1 MRTNDQLVMNA
12 SGDDVAVG
20 INRNWLVPVTAIVLL
35 LLALCYSLTIGRYPL
50 SAMQVFRILANAPLV
65 HATGYS
71 DNTPWIVIEL
81 IRLPRVLLTCLCGAA
96 LGLSG
101 AAMQGVFRNP
111 LVGPEITG
119 VSSAA
124 AFGGVLGITLSLP
137 PAAIVACAFA
147 FGMVASL
154 GTIALVRLTPRAGAA
169 GFVLIGITLSTFFS
183 ALVGLLE
190 SFANPTTSLPNII
203 YWLLGGFGAA
213 NYQNVALA
221 GIVVIVAGVPLILLS
236 WRINLLSLS
245 DMDARALG
253 VPVAMLRMIIITL
266 VTLLVAAQVSV
277 SGGVGWVGF
286 VIPHLARMAVGAQHS
301 RLLPLSTCL
310 GALYLLLMDDL
321 ARSVSKQDL
330 PISLLTASVG
340 APLFIL
346 FFWRLQARGWA
357 HE

>member
-1 MRTNDQLVMNA
+1 MNA
-12 SGDDVAVG
+12 SGDKALHGGARD
-20 INRNWLVPVTAIVLL
+20 WLAAAAAIALL
-35 LLALCYSLTIGRYPL
+35 LLALGYSLTIGRYPL
-50 SAMQVFRILANAPLV
+50 SMAQVFRILVNTPLLQAV
-65 HATGYS
+65 GY
-71 DNTPWIVIEL
+71 DNNTPWIVVEL

-96 LGLSG
+96 LGMSG

-119 VSSAA
+119 VSAAA
-124 AFGGVLGITLSLP
+124 AFGGVLGITFSLP
-137 PAAIVACAFA
+137 PAAIVICAFA
-147 FGMVASL
+147 CGMLASL

-169 GFVLIGITLSTFFS
+169 GFVLVGVTLSTFFS

-190 SFANPTTSLPNII
+190 SLADPTTSLPNII
-203 YWLLGGFGAA
+203 YWLLGGFGNA

-221 GIVVIVAGVPLILLS
+221 GIVVLVAGVPLILLS

-253 VPVAMLRMIIITL
+253 VPVATLRMVIITL

-286 VIPHLARMAVGAQHS
+286 VIPHLARMIVGAQHS
-301 RLLPLSTCL
+301 RLLPISACL

-321 ARSVSKQDL
+321 ARSLSKQDL

-340 APLFIL
+340 APLFLL

-357 HE
+357 SE